1 MYLACKSKEKIN
13 KRRTITFF
21 TGSPKQKNLFKQ
33 YMKTENRA
41 INEAKLL
48 AFSYSYRFKNIASLL
63 DMTQGTKYDAS
74 ELRKL

>member
-1 MYLACKSKEKIN
+1 
-13 KRRTITFF
+13 
-21 TGSPKQKNLFKQ
+21 
-33 YMKTENRA
+33 MKTENRA